1 MFDIFCVGV
10 HVGGKFTKD
19 PLFNYLGG
27 HVLKGCWTDCYKLT
41 YEDIENRLKDLGNE
55 NAAPHVDDSSDEE
68 FHLSNEIEES
78 SEDESLVEEIETNDE
93 DYMIAMQN
101 RKALRASH
109 RGKVQLDRNLATSEH
124 VSDYK
129 DSEDDGLSERY
140 NGDHS
145 CSKSLCNRLAN
156 AKWVAKEFMERFR
169 RNPDYGID
177 DMMIDLQEKYRL
189 SVSKWVCY
197 RARTRALKLIRGILK
212 AHYAKLGSYMA
223 ELKSFDR
230 EGRFELLTDAIGP
243 RGQLVFKRFYVG
255 FSSLR
260 KGYLEGCRPCICL
273 DGCSLKTEVS
283 GALLSAVGRDGNNQ
297 MFPISWCVVEGETE
311 HS

>member
-1 MFDIFCVGV
+1 MPPIDS
-10 HVGGKFTKD
+10 
-19 PLFNYLGG
+19 N
-27 HVLKGCWTDCYKLT
+27 
-41 YEDIENRLKDLGNE
+41 EIENMETQVSNEIEKMHTQDRNENEKVHSEVRNKSVPTHVRNE
-55 NAAPHVDDSSDEE
+55 NAAPHVDDSSDKE

-93 DYMIAMQN
+93 DYMIAMRN

-109 RGKVQLDRNLATSEH
+109 GDI
-124 VSDYK
+124 
-129 DSEDDGLSERY
+129 LSEEIQW
-140 NGDHS
+140 GPH

-177 DMMIDLQEKYRL
+177 DMMFDLQEKYRL

-230 EGRFELLTDAIGP
+230 EGRFELLTNATGP
-243 RGQLVFKRFYVG
+243 RGQPVFKRFYVG
-255 FSSLR
+255 FSSLK

-273 DGCSLKTEVS
+273 DGCSLKTEVG
-283 GALLSAVGRDGNNQ
+283 GALLSAVGRDGNSQ